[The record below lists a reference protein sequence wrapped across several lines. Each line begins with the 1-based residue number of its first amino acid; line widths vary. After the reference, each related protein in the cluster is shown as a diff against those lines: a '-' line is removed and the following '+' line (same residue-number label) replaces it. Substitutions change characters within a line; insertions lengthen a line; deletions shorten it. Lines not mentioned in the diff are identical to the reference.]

1 MPPETSNLVSRES
14 QCFSKAEQRKTLK
27 FKIKLQFVDCV
38 RQTFG
43 NQKGLIN
50 LILIGEE
57 FGSHERLNLFL
68 TFQTGPYARFGF
80 KISHILFVKLL
91 RARGHNRAYS
101 KHKLVVNLT
110 GGKTTNNYLK
120 CIVLLVSLLQF

>member
-57 FGSHERLNLFL
+57 FGSHERLKLFL
-68 TFQTGPYARFGF
+68 TFQTGPHARFGF
-80 KISHILFVKLL
+80 KISHISATVC
-91 RARGHNRAYS
+91 AI
-101 KHKLVVNLT
+101 T
-110 GGKTTNNYLK
+110 EGKRT
-120 CIVLLVSLLQF
+120 